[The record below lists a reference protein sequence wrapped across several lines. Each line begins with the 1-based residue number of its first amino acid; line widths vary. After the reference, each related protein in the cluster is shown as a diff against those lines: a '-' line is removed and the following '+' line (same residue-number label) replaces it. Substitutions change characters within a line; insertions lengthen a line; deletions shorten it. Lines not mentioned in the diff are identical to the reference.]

1 MKGRATK
8 ELVATSCSNVQIP
21 TCGFQG
27 GINTLVQLGSIETV
41 DFNNR
46 LIETVDFNRFNKFQ
60 YRELTTEKLSKSV
73 IVKNVKHGRHRFSFF
88 FAQNGFLT

>member
-1 MKGRATK
+1 MGKLTR
-8 ELVATSCSNVQIP
+8 P
-21 TCGFQG
+21 
-27 GINTLVQLGSIETV
+27 NTRHKSLLVQLGNIETV

>member
-1 MKGRATK
+1 MVGYGMGGELGYGR
-8 ELVATSCSNVQIP
+8 VWGSV
-21 TCGFQG
+21 
-27 GINTLVQLGSIETV
+27 VQLGSIETV

-73 IVKNVKHGRHRFSFF
+73 IVKNVKHGRP
-88 FAQNGFLT
+88 

>member
-1 MKGRATK
+1 MG
-8 ELVATSCSNVQIP
+8 LVGQKIISFYIP
-21 TCGFQG
+21 FYICFGAL
-27 GINTLVQLGSIETV
+27 IQLGNIETV

>member
-1 MKGRATK
+1 MV
-8 ELVATSCSNVQIP
+8 LI
-21 TCGFQG
+21 
-27 GINTLVQLGSIETV
+27 QLGSIETV

-88 FAQNGFLT
+88 FCTKWFFDITNAMVKKLELPQAPKLVK